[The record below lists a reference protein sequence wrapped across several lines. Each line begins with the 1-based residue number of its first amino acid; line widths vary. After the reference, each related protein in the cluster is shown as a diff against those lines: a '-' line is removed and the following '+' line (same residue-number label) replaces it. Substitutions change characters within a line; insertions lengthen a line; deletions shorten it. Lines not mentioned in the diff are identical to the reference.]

1 VRLAD
6 ADGLPTQPPPN
17 PAESPGVGEGFAVR
31 ILLLNDMQ
39 RDVHI
44 TDVSADADR
53 SFTLP
58 ACTSMRINGER
69 RTAPWSLSYSLSR
82 ASSSMLLA
90 ERRSPSDAG
99 STLGLEV
106 KFAKDGSIEIAEV
119 QAPAMLPSTPGC

>member
-1 VRLAD
+1 
-6 ADGLPTQPPPN
+6 
-17 PAESPGVGEGFAVR
+17 
-31 ILLLNDMQ
+31 MQ